1 MAAQSVFPALE
12 LVRDTLAAVEGV
24 RTCRIGMERNMTPD
38 AYPMVRIVPSR
49 LTDGAF
55 VGERSVDALIYF
67 GQPIHEFTGG
77 AEEQWRELLAMEA
90 ELLQALGAAEGFA
103 FHHAETVLDEDR
115 IDAYK
120 LLAIRCTIE
129 A

>member
-1 MAAQSVFPALE
+1 MAAQSVFPTLE
-12 LVRDTLAAVEGV
+12 LVRDCLAAVEGV
-24 RTCRIGMERNMTPD
+24 RTCRIGMEKNMTPD
-38 AYPMVRIVPSR
+38 AYPMVRVVPSR
-49 LTDGAF
+49 LTNGAF
-55 VGERSVDALIYF
+55 ISERAVDALIYF

-77 AEEQWRELLAMEA
+77 AEEQWRDLLAMEA
-90 ELLQALGAAEGFA
+90 ELLQALGAAPFG

-115 IDAYK
+115 IEAYK